1 MFPAGAVGGALLL
14 LRFSVA
20 ALFLLMVFTGHS
32 SSVSWWEIV
41 AGAGVTMTLC
51 LGVYTPLS
59 SGVCILIEIFEM
71 TAARST
77 LVLLLLLVSVLIT
90 LSLGILGPGAFSLD
104 ARMFGRRLI
113 APDTN

>member
-14 LRFSVA
+14 LRFSVS
-20 ALFLLMVFTGHS
+20 ALFLLMVFADHS
-32 SSVSWWEIV
+32 FSVSWWEMV
-41 AGAGVTMTLC
+41 VGAGVTMTLC

-59 SGVCILIEIFEM
+59 SGVCILVEIFEM
-71 TAARST
+71 TAAKST
-77 LVLLLLLVSVLIT
+77 LVLLLLVSVLIT

-104 ARMFGRRLI
+104 ARLFGRRLI